1 MGIKESFPL
10 IRGESIKINLTNEQK
25 YFERSKALTRIYF
38 EKNYFSNDNLK
49 KSFEIKS
56 FSEGKKPAD
65 KNEIKDIDWI
75 EYLNIYLN
83 RLYGNYKAS
92 WIPQFLDLINNKNI
106 LISENKYYSDIFFY
120 EYELFTLPD
129 KIITENEKISKE
141 INNNQDYVQ
150 ETPPPESEY
159 PFSKSFYN
167 DEYLEIDVIDNLG
180 GSYMKVAQDEIEMNY
195 QERRRKVKR
204 YVGKIQEHLYYNEDH
219 PFHQAIKYLN
229 EEFCK
234 YINQKIKEYEDQ
246 LSKEVIDHEKYESNL
261 KSFLEEINYCL
272 KEIISRMHSALK
284 LFYSRCID
292 LRFLDEEKDDLF
304 NLVVS
309 AIFRIGNLYKD
320 ISELYMKCYNKEF
333 KIFQERLIKLKDVN
347 PKLFGLDIKFCLN
360 EDTLELQRE
369 LKEKKENLQEDNHEI
384 SNDILEKTEEICE
397 SEPKSIKIETIIKE
411 KEVKEEK
418 ANIFKDI
425 LNENQNIVIE
435 NDNNNF
441 LKNKNIILTN
451 KGADDDFIIRS
462 KSRISI
468 LNKKE
473 NYILE
478 NISNIGSFKYD
489 NLSNFEPND
498 PIRKTIDNFN
508 NKTYFFP
515 NLNQKLKSNAENSIY
530 AINTKKQVPYLSA
543 INFLKS
549 IIKYKTPFEK
559 LVLLAAISDQIMEN
573 ANNFWKEMK
582 PYIKKDYL
590 NIEADDILN
599 IFLYVLIQTQM
610 PEILIENKIIN
621 NFTTELIKSSSLAYN
636 LSLLEASIDY
646 INGLKDINNLNVDEN
661 ELKDASKKI
670 YDKTT
675 ERLSRISIRLSNNL
689 V

>member
-83 RLYGNYKAS
+83 RLYDNYKAS

-106 LISENKYYSDIFFY
+106 LITENKYYSDIFFY

-309 AIFRIGNLYKD
+309 AIF
-320 ISELYMKCYNKEF
+320 
-333 KIFQERLIKLKDVN
+333 LI
-347 PKLFGLDIKFCLN
+347 
-360 EDTLELQRE
+360 
-369 LKEKKENLQEDNHEI
+369 
-384 SNDILEKTEEICE
+384 
-397 SEPKSIKIETIIKE
+397 
-411 KEVKEEK
+411 
-418 ANIFKDI
+418 
-425 LNENQNIVIE
+425 
-435 NDNNNF
+435 
-441 LKNKNIILTN
+441 
-451 KGADDDFIIRS
+451 
-462 KSRISI
+462 
-468 LNKKE
+468 
-473 NYILE
+473 
-478 NISNIGSFKYD
+478 
-489 NLSNFEPND
+489 
-498 PIRKTIDNFN
+498 
-508 NKTYFFP
+508 
-515 NLNQKLKSNAENSIY
+515 
-530 AINTKKQVPYLSA
+530 
-543 INFLKS
+543 
-549 IIKYKTPFEK
+549 
-559 LVLLAAISDQIMEN
+559 
-573 ANNFWKEMK
+573 
-582 PYIKKDYL
+582 
-590 NIEADDILN
+590 
-599 IFLYVLIQTQM
+599 
-610 PEILIENKIIN
+610 
-621 NFTTELIKSSSLAYN
+621 
-636 LSLLEASIDY
+636 
-646 INGLKDINNLNVDEN
+646 
-661 ELKDASKKI
+661 
-670 YDKTT
+670 
-675 ERLSRISIRLSNNL
+675 
-689 V
+689 